1 MCSLGPFV
9 GFHWGAVHAEFGNEQ
24 LAIGWTHGS
33 CVFEPGAG
41 TGYGHCS
48 GRGLRFVFPFLVGR
62 ATCLL
67 LQWKT
72 CLLLP
77 DDIC

>member
-62 ATCLL
+62 ATSADVGFSPILV
-67 LQWKT
+67 
-72 CLLLP
+72 
-77 DDIC
+77 